1 MPDNTV
7 NESIHFAV
15 CNFVYLDDNY
25 NLHFPEG
32 EIYMAFVP
40 DFAYRINIP
49 LIDWFPGTKLGYDA
63 PAEIRE
69 LSDPHWFTFQPVHPF
84 IQHIIAIIYFLLFS
98 VCVSGNTMVIAIF
111 LRPAA
116 RRKPSSFLV
125 ASLAFSDIIM
135 IITQAP
141 PLFLGALFSKYW
153 PFGKTWCQIYAF
165 AGGVAGCTSIWLVIF
180 IGYDLYMH
188 LSKRA
193 QKQRGVTGKQ
203 ACSMVIFS
211 FLYSAATNCPP
222 FFGWGAFKPEGM
234 LISCSFDYLTR
245 TPSNRAFVVYLT
257 FFDFFLPFMPLM
269 YLYFKICLEVLGYYH
284 KQNKVMNTLGMPK
297 HVVKRFGNQRLITP
311 LVSQFPALFAKTAS
325 CLNPLLYTACHP
337 NFSKKKIQKEREEEP
352 YEYDGVS
359 GHQEIP
365 YDPEGTASVQA

>member
-25 NLHFPEG
+25 NLHFPE
-32 EIYMAFVP
+32 
-40 DFAYRINIP
+40 
-49 LIDWFPGTKLGYDA
+49 GTKLGYDA